1 MSNSLSPSDASSNWR
16 SKNNSVSSPSPS
28 FPGKKQRSPDNYH
41 PRQQPAFHSSATFV
55 PHLFEQSNAK
65 KESLARQSEDCRE
78 NDTGALQA
86 IEEGRRLYVGNLPYM
101 AKQQDVQALFEG
113 DGHTVNRIDI
123 SIDPFTGRNLSYCFV
138 DLESREEAD
147 RAMAEL
153 NQRDFLGRPVKIG
166 PGKAKKG
173 PRPPPSPKPFPLVF
187 EGWREANAS
196 DHWEGYAA
204 QGRRLYV
211 GRLPTMAS
219 HRVVNENIRELFRG
233 FQLEAVSK
241 MISPPVHRPGP
252 RNHFYVFVD
261 FASAAEAGQA
271 AAKLDGTLAFGGRI
285 RVNRAKDNSNSRKVG
300 ERERWEEEQKRNNF
314 PALER
319 DDE

>member
-16 SKNNSVSSPSPS
+16 SKANNESTSPSS
-28 FPGKKQRSPDNYH
+28 FPGKKQRSTDIYH
-41 PRQQPAFHSSATFV
+41 SRQQPDFHSSATFESR
-55 PHLFEQSNAK
+55 PSNAK
-65 KESLARQSEDCRE
+65 KGLPAHKDYRD
-78 NDTGALQA
+78 NDAGALQA

-113 DGHTVNRIDI
+113 DGYTVKRIDI

-138 DLESREEAD
+138 DLQSKEEAN
-147 RAMAEL
+147 RAMADL

-173 PRPPPSPKPFPLVF
+173 PRPPPLSKPFPLVF
-187 EGWREANAS
+187 EGWRESNAS

-204 QGRRLYV
+204 QGKRLYV
-211 GRLPTMAS
+211 GGLPTMAS

-241 MISPPVHRPGP
+241 MIYPPVHRPGP
-252 RNHFYVFVD
+252 HNHFYVFVD
-261 FASAAEAGQA
+261 FTNATEAGQA
-271 AAKLDGTLAFGGRI
+271 VAKLDGTLAFGGRI
-285 RVNRAKDNSNSRKVG
+285 RVSRAKDNSNSRKVG
-300 ERERWEEEQKRNNF
+300 ERERWEEEQQRDNF
-314 PALER
+314 PALAR
-319 DDE
+319 DA

>member
-1 MSNSLSPSDASSNWR
+1 MCNSLSPSDASSNWR
-16 SKNNSVSSPSPS
+16 SKNNSNTSPSPS
-28 FPGKKQRSPDNYH
+28 LPGKKQCSLNNYH
-41 PRQQPAFHSSATFV
+41 SRQQPAFHSSV
-55 PHLFEQSNAK
+55 EPPSFEQSNAK
-65 KESLARQSEDCRE
+65 KKSPAHKDEDGRE
-78 NDTGALQA
+78 NGASTLQS

-101 AKQQDVQALFEG
+101 AKQQDIQALFEG
-113 DGHTVNRIDI
+113 NGYTVNRIDI

-147 RAMAEL
+147 RAMADL
-153 NQRDFLGRPVKIG
+153 NQRDFLGRPVKVG

-173 PRPPPSPKPFPLVF
+173 PRPPKIFPLVF

-211 GRLPTMAS
+211 GGLPTMAS

-261 FASAAEAGQA
+261 FTSAAEAGQA
-271 AAKLDGTLAFGGRI
+271 AEKLDWY
-285 RVNRAKDNSNSRKVG
+285 VG
-300 ERERWEEEQKRNNF
+300 IWG
-314 PALER
+314 
-319 DDE
+319 

>member
-1 MSNSLSPSDASSNWR
+1 MNNSLSPSDASSNWR
-16 SKNNSVSSPSPS
+16 SKNSNNSSASPS
-28 FPGKKQRSPDNYH
+28 FPGKKQRFPDNYH
-41 PRQQPAFHSSATFV
+41 SRQQPAFHSSAA
-55 PHLFEQSNAK
+55 FEPRPLEHSNAK
-65 KESLARQSEDCRE
+65 KESSTHNNEECRE
-78 NDTGALQA
+78 NDAGALQA

-101 AKQQDVQALFEG
+101 AKQQDIQAFFEG
-113 DGHTVNRIDI
+113 NGYTINRIDI

-147 RAMAEL
+147 RAMANL

-173 PRPPPSPKPFPLVF
+173 PRPPKIFPLVF

-211 GRLPTMAS
+211 GGLPTMAS

-271 AAKLDGTLAFGGRI
+271 AAKLDGTLAFGDRI
-285 RVNRAKDNSNSRKVG
+285 RVSRAKDNSNSRKVG

>member
-16 SKNNSVSSPSPS
+16 SKNNSDSSPSPS

-41 PRQQPAFHSSATFV
+41 SRQQPAFHSSATFE
-55 PHLFEQSNAK
+55 PRPFEQSNAK
-65 KESLARQSEDCRE
+65 KELPAHQNEDCRE

-113 DGHTVNRIDI
+113 DGYTVNRIDI

-147 RAMAEL
+147 RAMADL
-153 NQRDFLGRPVKIG
+153 NQHDFLGRPVKIG

-173 PRPPPSPKPFPLVF
+173 PRPPKPFPLVF
-187 EGWREANAS
+187 EGWRETNAS
-196 DHWEGYAA
+196 DRWEGYAA

-252 RNHFYVFVD
+252 CNHFYVFVD
-261 FASAAEAGQA
+261 FASATEAGQA

-285 RVNRAKDNSNSRKVG
+285 RVSRAKDNSNSRKVG